1 LEQRERI
8 SGLLSSIFR
17 FVFLALSLIEVVQVG
32 VVCSALPVVGFDFG
46 IGLIFGMSSTGGN
59 AADSDDDLIICHVC
73 LNFYNEGDRLPKF
86 LDCHHSFC
94 LSCIKVCRQR
104 FPAKRI
110 SVLFCLLHSQIS
122 HFFTYYSI
130 NDLGLPSIR

>member
-1 LEQRERI
+1 MLDFSIRFLGTAANRSGASWRRLQRSP
-8 SGLLSSIFR
+8 SGW
-17 FVFLALSLIEVVQVG
+17 
-32 VVCSALPVVGFDFG
+32 FDFG
-46 IGLIFGMSSTGGN
+46 TGLIFGMSSTGGN

-110 SVLFCLLHSQIS
+110 SVLFCLLRYQITN
-122 HFFTYYSI
+122 FITYYSI
-130 NDLGLPSIR
+130 NELGLPSIR